1 MKAESQKQNGF
12 SLVELLVVIVIL
24 GLLAAAVVF
33 AVGGIT
39 ADAQE
44 SGCDA
49 DAHVLITATEAFFAQ
64 KGAEAIEPTGAS
76 DNRYEI
82 TLVGQEFLRSPS
94 VFYDLN
100 GSGGLEVAAGSSC
113 TVA

>member
-1 MKAESQKQNGF
+1 MKAEQKDEEGF
-12 SLVELLVVIVIL
+12 SLIELLIVIVIL
-24 GLLAAAVVF
+24 GLLAMAVVF

-39 ADAQE
+39 ADAE
-44 SGCDA
+44 DSGCDA
-49 DAHVLITATEAFFAQ
+49 DAHILITATEAFFAQ
-64 KGAEAIEPTGAS
+64 KGAVAIVPTGAT

-82 TLVGQEFLRSPS
+82 TLVDQEFLRGPS

>member
-12 SLVELLVVIVIL
+12 SLVELLIVIVIL
-24 GLLAAAVVF
+24 GLLATAVVF
-33 AVGGIT
+33 AVGGIA

-64 KGAEAIEPTGAS
+64 KGTDLILPTGATN
-76 DNRYEI
+76 NRYEI
-82 TLVGQEFLRSPS
+82 TLVDQEFLRSPS
-94 VFYDLN
+94 MFYDLN
-100 GSGGLEVAAGSSC
+100 GDGGLEVAAGSSC